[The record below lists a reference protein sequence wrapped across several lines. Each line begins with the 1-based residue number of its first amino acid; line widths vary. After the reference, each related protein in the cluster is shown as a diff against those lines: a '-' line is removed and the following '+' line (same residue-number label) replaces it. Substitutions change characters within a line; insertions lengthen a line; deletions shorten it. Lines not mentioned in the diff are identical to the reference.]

1 MGQTIS
7 GGSTHVNDPI
17 AENYLNKI
25 NNEVRGGGG
34 ENSKLKGYD
43 SLEDY
48 GNSMFSQA
56 KEKLIRNIAK
66 DVADVLGIS
75 SKFAEES
82 DLKDVIDKFS
92 KVIPDPRK
100 DRRVKTNT
108 KIHNDVCKKFA
119 RAINK
124 NYDLD
129 LIDENDS
136 SEHICQ
142 VITELLYSLFT
153 GYHSEFFTVSA
164 DVSKIVTNLTALQ
177 DYVNELN
184 RKLIVDLGESD
195 NADSSSV
202 KEAYEAISKE
212 IARQHTYLTNL
223 VSTVIGPTSQ
233 SLIHLVEEE
242 GQFPGMVSDLQ
253 DIAGSREFSDKLSYM
268 FSGIN
273 SVAQASHL
281 VDKALKKIGLSV
293 SEYKD
298 TKNVKELRN
307 KIYDKLV
314 KQKPNSK
321 KLNEL
326 LVAADILYR
335 NDLSHDDISEYL
347 SKKGGSISGGD
358 GLGFADLLSDNLYK
372 AGDTAFEGR
381 KYAKKG
387 AISNRSNKQN
397 IYRERLFQDLYN
409 KIQEIYKHIISNLHQ
424 ISRKLGSAIPIT
436 DKTHLF
442 IRQMSYFEDSQPDR
456 DNLAKALSGYRL
468 DINSEYVKHSFME
481 SLKSIVDVTNELIS
495 GEGGEYY
502 KKLNTSI
509 EELISLVENFNEI
522 FTKTLTDI
530 HTDVEE
536 ASKTGGNFDSGIAS
550 IMEFENVLGGMKNF
564 DFKYVVT
571 MGRAIRELEYYFKI
585 GNIKS
590 NLKVAASQ
598 HSSYTKNYENILGE
612 ECGCLIDK
620 INKAYTDTKKNTGNT
635 PADKGYLF
643 ALEYI
648 RSGKVEMLEAAQAL
662 DLYLSKFTEQ
672 LQLNPDDI
680 KDFVKLLEQ
689 LEIVAKWFT
698 DKSGDNL
705 VNVFESFP
713 NDVDGFIN
721 APLNGTGLKIPND
734 SHYYA
739 ELDKVGKHPGN
750 YRTGLVIYD
759 TDQVKSFIIRIEK
772 SFKSMRALEN
782 IIATFSKISN
792 KIQGDDIKT
801 FMSPGLIFKA
811 FMKYSVAA
819 SIQINDL
826 IMMGVRNITL
836 ALPHEDSIPFYTN
849 MIQTDEI
856 FDMCIKSMVSKV
868 FTVVG
873 MYSLFHRPAKDFKK
887 NLALVSQPLRQI
899 IGGGTSVK
907 IIPEAVELYI
917 RLVLLA
923 EWYREIFKFKKNGAV
938 NLLISMIPSFDG
950 IWSKFVKVI
959 FIDAEGINDG
969 GYTEHFSEQIISSVN
984 DIYEHYKPKYGKDL
998 CIKVLENFVA
1008 EVNSRYGIIKQTEI
1022 NEYIGERNAGLKDSE
1037 YAGEDNVDYD
1047 ILDSNDQFSR
1057 KSAPSDRFRKEGF
1070 SGTVSNN
1077 STPLK
1082 DFQTT
1087 INKFRSD
1094 VEQGLLIS
1102 PNPVNVT
1109 NNFGPLSSDF
1119 RSVDDLVRQTVK
1131 RVKQKESNE
1140 DRFKIIKQTIMGV
1153 EKHAEYDYDQLLLF
1167 HETVVNPLTILY
1179 VLYKQLNK
1187 FNKMSNFSD
1196 PGDGKNIINEVECQG
1211 TLDIKIKDDGVTVNK
1226 RYNHWWNNNKKGADF
1241 DTIVNQ
1247 LYMLTCDKQN
1257 LVEIYYSGDGDKRYP
1272 MLSFNKCEK
1281 IAKELFENAKESLN
1295 KFRKVLPS
1303 RVIKKYE
1310 NHLDHNGSTN
1320 KNSVFYIQ
1328 KNLFEKLFDNKYG
1341 VGLSDA
1347 NISLKN
1353 IWLTFTTNKNTPV
1366 ASLVYNS
1373 EKSLIFNVNT
1383 LIYKYSEI
1391 FKDQSSDKIYLEL
1404 LNKFANGFNS
1414 REIMNGQ
1421 GINAVSVLGITRD
1434 ELLNKTVLF
1443 SKLSGE
1449 IKITVTDKIGVGA
1462 VQVLEYA
1469 EINLLNVSDYMKDM
1483 MAAYLPIFSKELD
1496 ILNCKAEL
1504 IKNLIENTRIKVADQ
1519 TSGETEAA
1527 GKEFFITLLSNIQ
1540 STVKSLRGCADSVY
1554 SELGD
1559 IPLYFETY
1567 KDSISDYKNRNNV
1580 MPLMPLSHTSRLFN
1594 VKDTDQRDAMGLIP
1608 MAGTNFNGSA
1618 QFKFAYGTRGLLCDN
1633 KEPSM
1638 EYAPGVS
1645 ALLDTYNGRYGGS
1658 ASLDKTKME
1667 SIFKNSTYL
1676 LRYTTDYI
1684 YHKSIFGDSTVL
1696 NLKLGGDKGVKH
1708 LACQTAYSTENE
1720 DQFFNKSDNIVQM
1733 VENDNTKQALYRLL
1747 SCIASFDTTNI
1758 SGRSRSQLRVFNLLD
1773 TNIVPIN
1780 FHALQREI
1788 PFANILNY
1796 SYTFDHLIKQFI
1808 SIGMQGIKFGD
1819 IEKHQPTTP
1828 EDMLTKILI
1837 HPRRGH
1843 MDADWLYIGAIMAGY
1858 TSLSLN
1864 KPKYLSDQLWNKVL
1878 INSLYSDNAADMD
1891 RYPNI
1896 SRDISSTARATNI
1909 NDVPPIMGW
1918 TKKDNTKKHGYE
1930 IIPTPGI
1937 TIAKIGIGSTRYNTK
1952 IVRYLEWFVHL
1963 QRIMRLLMR
1972 KQLLWVNDPIVHKS
1986 HALSEDV
1993 TEYKNQNR
2001 FQIKDFE

>member
-1 MGQTIS
+1 MGQTMS
-7 GGSTHVNDPI
+7 GGSNHINDPI
-17 AENYLNKI
+17 AKNYLNKI
-25 NNEVRGGGG
+25 NNEISGGSK
-34 ENSKLKGYD
+34 SKLNGYD

-66 DVADVLGIS
+66 DVSDVLGIS
-75 SKFAEES
+75 AKFAEES
-82 DLKDVIDKFS
+82 ELKDVIDKFS

-100 DRRVKTNT
+100 DRRVKSSV
-108 KIHNDVCKKFA
+108 KIHNGVCQKFA
-119 RAINK
+119 KAINK
-124 NYDLD
+124 NYGLD
-129 LIDENDS
+129 LIDENDTT
-136 SEHICQ
+136 EHICQ
-142 VITELLYSLFT
+142 VVTELLYSLFT
-153 GYHSEFFTVSA
+153 GYHSEFFTISA

-177 DYVNELN
+177 EYVNDLN
-184 RKLIVDLGESD
+184 RKLITDLEESD
-195 NADSSSV
+195 NAGSATV
-202 KEAYEAISKE
+202 KEAYESISKE

-223 VSTVIGPTSQ
+223 VSNVIGPTSQ

-242 GQFPGMVSDLQ
+242 GQFPGMVSDLK

-293 SEYKD
+293 HEYKD
-298 TKNVKELRN
+298 TKNIKDLRN

-347 SKKGGSISGGD
+347 SKKGGSIMGGD
-358 GLGFADLLSDNLYK
+358 GMGFADLLSDNLYK
-372 AGDTAFEGR
+372 AGKTAFEGR

-387 AISNRSNKQN
+387 AISSRNHKQT

-481 SLKSIVDVTNELIS
+481 SLKSIVDVTNDLTS

-522 FTKTLTDI
+522 FTKTITDI

-536 ASKTGGNFDSGIAS
+536 SSKTGGNFDSGIAS

-620 INKAYTDTKKNTGNT
+620 INKEYNDTKKITGNN
-635 PADKGYLF
+635 PPDKGYLF

-713 NDVDGFIN
+713 NVNSVIN
-721 APLNGTGLKIPND
+721 APLSGTGLKISND

-739 ELDKVGKHPGN
+739 ELNKAGVEPGD
-750 YRTGLVIYD
+750 YSIGLPITD
-759 TDQVKSFIIRIEK
+759 ADQVKSFIIRIEK

-792 KIQGDDIKT
+792 KIQGDEIKT

-811 FMKYSVAA
+811 FMKYSVAT
-819 SIQINDL
+819 SIGINDAGG
-826 IMMGVRNITL
+826 GVRNITL
-836 ALPHEDSIPFYTN
+836 AQPDIDFTKFKDT

-899 IGGGTSVK
+899 IGGGSSVT
-907 IIPEAVELYI
+907 IIPDAVELYI

-923 EWYREIFKFKKNGAV
+923 EWYREIFNFKRNPVAPD
-938 NLLISMIPSFDG
+938 LLISMIPSFDG

-1008 EVNSRYGIIKQTEI
+1008 EVNSRYGIIKQKEI
-1022 NEYIGERNAGLKDSE
+1022 NDYISERNAGLKHNE
-1037 YAGEDNVDYD
+1037 YTGEDNVDYD

-1070 SGTVSNN
+1070 SLGSSTNN

-1082 DFQTT
+1082 EFKDT

-1094 VEQGLLIS
+1094 VEQNLLINVN
-1102 PNPVNVT
+1102 PNPT
-1109 NNFGPLSSDF
+1109 DNFGPLSSDF

-1140 DRFKIIKQTIMGV
+1140 DRFKIIKHTLMGV

-1196 PGDGKNIINEVECQG
+1196 PGEGVNNISQASSKIQ
-1211 TLDIKIKDDGVTVNK
+1211 LDNKIKDDGVTVSRHFTN
-1226 RYNHWWNNNKKGADF
+1226 WWGTIGGADF
-1241 DTIVNQ
+1241 MSIVNQ

-1303 RVIKKYE
+1303 SVIRQYE
-1310 NHLDHNGSTN
+1310 SHLDQNGKTN

-1341 VGLSDA
+1341 VGLSDS

-1353 IWLTFTTNKNTPV
+1353 IWLTFTGNNTNKSV
-1366 ASLVYNS
+1366 SSLVYNS
-1373 EKSLIFNVNT
+1373 ADSLIFKVNA
-1383 LIYKYSEI
+1383 LVEKYSEI
-1391 FKDQSSDKIYLEL
+1391 FTDKSSTKIYLEL

-1414 REIMNGQ
+1414 REIMNKQ
-1421 GINAVSVLGITRD
+1421 GIKSMLTFNDLNRGD
-1434 ELLNKTVLF
+1434 LLNKTVLNVGI
-1443 SKLSGE
+1443 SQT
-1449 IKITVTDKIGVGA
+1449 IYDTITAKVGVGA
-1462 VQVLEYA
+1462 VQVLGKA

-1496 ILNCKAEL
+1496 ILNCKADL
-1504 IKNLIENTRIKVADQ
+1504 IKNLIENTKIKVADPVI
-1519 TSGETEAA
+1519 GENEAA

-1594 VKDTDQRDAMGLIP
+1594 VKDAGERNGMGLIP
-1608 MAGTNFNGSA
+1608 IAGANFNGSA

-1684 YHKSIFGDSTVL
+1684 YHKSVFGDDTVL
-1696 NLKLGGDKGVKH
+1696 SLNLGGSKGVKN
-1708 LACQTAYSTENE
+1708 LACQTAFSTENE
-1720 DQFFNKSDNIVQM
+1720 DQFFNKSDNIIQM
-1733 VENDNTKQALYRLL
+1733 VENDNTKQSLYRLL
-1747 SCIASFDTTNI
+1747 SCIANFSAKNNFLSNQ
-1758 SGRSRSQLRVFNLLD
+1758 SRPQLRIFNLLD

-1808 SIGMQGIKFGD
+1808 SIGMQGVSFDKIQM
-1819 IEKHQPTTP
+1819 HQSATP

-1837 HPRRGH
+1837 HPRRNH
-1843 MDADWLYIGAIMAGY
+1843 MKLDLLHIGAIMAGD

-1878 INSLYSDNAADMD
+1878 IKSLYSVDSAMD
-1891 RYPNI
+1891 SHPNI
-1896 SRDISSTARATNI
+1896 SRDISSVKRLASSSFT
-1909 NDVPPIMGW
+1909 DMGW
-1918 TKKDNTKKHGYE
+1918 TRKDNSRKNGYE
-1930 IIPTPGI
+1930 IMKTPINQNARDVGE
-1937 TIAKIGIGSTRYNTK
+1937 SRYNTK

-1986 HALSEDV
+1986 YALAEDV

-2001 FQIKDFE
+2001 FQIKDFD